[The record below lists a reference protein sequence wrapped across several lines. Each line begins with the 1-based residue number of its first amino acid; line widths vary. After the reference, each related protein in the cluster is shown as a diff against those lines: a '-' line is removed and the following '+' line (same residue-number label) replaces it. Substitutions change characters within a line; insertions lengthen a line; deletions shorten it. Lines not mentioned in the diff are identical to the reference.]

1 MGQNG
6 NNKYFSGC
14 FYLTKNKGGYFHNDG
29 NVTMMGLDASL
40 SNSKFGST
48 ENVQPNSFRVLDII
62 RI

>member
-40 SNSKFGST
+40 SNSKFGLS
-48 ENVQPNSFRVLDII
+48 NNIQPDSL
-62 RI
+62 RILNIVRI